1 MRFTQYLWFNIS
13 MFVKEVLLH
22 MTGCAM
28 NEDGSNHQLRYRD
41 YFKADNLTFEA
52 LFVLKIALI
61 FNTPF
66 TAIQN

>member
-1 MRFTQYLWFNIS
+1 MHTLCVFYIS

-41 YFKADNLTFEA
+41 YFKANNFTLGA
-52 LFVLKIALI
+52 LFVLKVVLP

-66 TAIQN
+66 TAIQS